1 MIVFSFAL
9 ASGFFWLWLW
19 VVGLRLRDMWLWL
32 RNMWLWLRDRIRW
45 NMWNMWNVRCRWVV
59 IDHWSGLFGVHV
71 STEGCVVDGI
81 ENCKWIITMAMVRRS
96 RWVVAR
102 WRVNRWVVARCGW
115 MIWLWFRWVIRLW
128 LWVNWF
134 WFWMVNLFQFER
146 VKDSLNIN
154 SGEVLASKGVINKI
168 VFLLQLVLFHHI
180 LTLFLW
186 RLRMFLYSRLGFR
199 VIMRFWSRLGF
210 RVVMRLWSRLGF
222 RVVIRFWFR
231 MMIRLGMI
239 GLRVVIGLWMVRLWV
254 IWFHLC
260 WESWPVEP

>member
-102 WRVNRWVVARCGW
+102 WRVNRRVVARWLVCGW
-115 MIWLWFRWVIRLW
+115 VIWFRFRWVIRLW

-168 VFLLQLVLFHHI
+168 VFLLQLVLFHHKFA
-180 LTLFLW
+180 LRFFLPLW
-186 RLRMFLYSRLGFR
+186 LDVSVLNSPGFWCF
-199 VIMRFWSRLGF
+199 V
-210 RVVMRLWSRLGF
+210 
-222 RVVIRFWFR
+222 
-231 MMIRLGMI
+231 
-239 GLRVVIGLWMVRLWV
+239 GLWFV
-254 IWFHLC
+254 I
-260 WESWPVEP
+260 